1 MTELKTSEL
10 LLAALEEASKR
21 ELTAEELNKQRVSF
35 IMGSLKESS
44 TVTRSRFEEV
54 LAEQEGKK
62 DISK

>member
-10 LLAALEEASKR
+10 LLAALKEASKR
-21 ELTAEELNKQRVSF
+21 GLTAEELNKQRISF

-44 TVTRSRFEEV
+44 TVTRSRIQEV

-62 DISK
+62 ELSK